1 MSAPSASNLVTRWGR
16 AGASRL
22 DITMD
27 RHKVILERYCSE
39 GRELMNE
46 LPRRKALLW
55 GLQVLSAAI
64 VLPLTTRRADA
75 DDACVDPSSQS
86 FRAAVHYSDPA
97 PDPAQSCAFC
107 AFFTMEKAPCGN
119 CALAKG
125 PVSSKGH
132 CDSWSD
138 RNG

>member
-1 MSAPSASNLVTRWGR
+1 
-16 AGASRL
+16 
-22 DITMD
+22 
-27 RHKVILERYCSE
+27 
-39 GRELMNE
+39 MNE

-64 VLPLTTRRADA
+64 VLPLTDRRAKA
-75 DDACVDPSSQS
+75 AEACVDPSSQA
-86 FRAAVHYSDPA
+86 FRAAVHYTDPA
-97 PDPAQSCAFC
+97 PDPAQSCAGC

>member
-1 MSAPSASNLVTRWGR
+1 
-16 AGASRL
+16 
-22 DITMD
+22 
-27 RHKVILERYCSE
+27 
-39 GRELMNE
+39 MNK

-55 GLQVLSAAI
+55 GLQALSAAI
-64 VLPLTTRRADA
+64 ALPPTGRAKA
-75 DDACVDPSSQS
+75 DEACVDPSSQA
-86 FRAAVHYSDPA
+86 FRAAVHYMDPA
-97 PDPAQSCAFC
+97 PDPAQSCAGC